1 MKLWK
6 IKKELN
12 GNELDSSWILHYH
25 HLRQMKMYIFIS
37 SSVLFS
43 LESEIK
49 YNIFLIQW
57 EIKIQRENISKN

>member
-1 MKLWK
+1 MKK
-6 IKKELN
+6 N
-12 GNELDSSWILHYH
+12 
-25 HLRQMKMYIFIS
+25 FIS

-57 EIKIQRENISKN
+57 EIKIQTENISKN

>member
-1 MKLWK
+1 M
-6 IKKELN
+6 
-12 GNELDSSWILHYH
+12 DSSLSPSETN
-25 HLRQMKMYIFIS
+25 KKNFIS